1 MKRSKATSTTA
12 APEWKITRVAL
23 YVDHAVLYANEHQQ
37 VRVRAYIEAKNN
49 GDPVPLTPAE
59 IASVSLIDYNAPR
72 NAIPFSTQARV
83 TPWKGWL
90 AQRVYHKY
98 AYHPAAARDG
108 HSPSTPSA
116 GGDYVELYLSADADA
131 LAGPLMLGFSV
142 TGDNGWRYRT
152 DGYVFEPGSDEG
164 AFNTL
169 YDTGP
174 DKAVRAE
181 PPILYASSEFVLDR
195 QAGYGHGDAPDVAI
209 FDDIVTVSIVA
220 GGRVVEL
227 RSMRCTPAGMIH
239 WIDALPGTRNPCY
252 TGYAE
257 PGGTAITWDDDV
269 PVGSLP
275 KPTLTV
281 AIPGKGTIMLCGRVD
296 IPRTDHGGAPQGP
309 VAVTVRDTYG
319 SEQHCRIGFVAGE
332 RDTLKVS

>member
-12 APEWKITRVAL
+12 APDWKVTRVAL
-23 YVDHAVLYANEHQQ
+23 YVDHDLLYANEHQQ

-49 GDPVPLTPAE
+49 GNPVPLTPTE
-59 IASVSLIDYNAPR
+59 IASVSLIDYNSPR
-72 NAIPFSTQARV
+72 NAIPFSTQARA
-83 TPWKGWL
+83 TAWKGWS
-90 AQRVYHKY
+90 AQRVYNKY
-98 AYHPAAARDG
+98 AYHPAAARNG

-116 GGDYVELYLSADADA
+116 GGDYVELYLSADAEA
-131 LAGPLMLGFSV
+131 LAGPLMLGFTI

-181 PPILYASSEFVLDR
+181 PPIVYATSEFVLNR
-195 QAGYGHGDAPDVAI
+195 QARHRHGDAPDATI
-209 FDDIVTVSIVA
+209 FDDIVTVSIVN

-227 RSMRCTPAGMIH
+227 RSMQCKRAGMIH
-239 WIDALPGTRNPCY
+239 WIDELPDTHNPCY

-257 PGGTAITWDDDV
+257 PGSTAITWDDDV

-275 KPTLTV
+275 RPTLSV
-281 AIPGKGTIMLCGRVD
+281 AIPGKGTIMLCGRND
-296 IPRTDHGGAPQGP
+296 IRRADYGGAPQEP
-309 VAVTVRDTYG
+309 VNVTLRDTYG
-319 SEQHCRIGFVAGE
+319 SEQHCHIGFVAGE

>member
-1 MKRSKATSTTA
+1 MKRINAASTTA
-12 APEWKITRVAL
+12 APEWQVTRVAL

-37 VRVRAYIEAKNN
+37 VRARAYIEAKNKGN
-49 GDPVPLTPAE
+49 PVPLTEKE

-72 NAIPFSTQARV
+72 NAIPFSTQARA
-83 TPWKGWL
+83 TPWKGWS
-90 AQRVYHKY
+90 AQRVYNKY
-98 AYHPAAARDG
+98 AYHPAAARDTP
-108 HSPSTPSA
+108 SPSTPSA
-116 GGDYVELYLSADADA
+116 GGDYVELYLSADAEA
-131 LAGPLMLGFSV
+131 LAGPLLLGFSV

-164 AFNTL
+164 VFNTL

-195 QAGYGHGDAPDVAI
+195 QARYAHGDAPDIAI
-209 FDDIVTVSIVA
+209 FDDVVTVSIVA

-227 RSMRCTPAGMIH
+227 RSMQCTPAGMIH
-239 WIDALPGTRNPCY
+239 WIDDLPGTSNPCY

-257 PGGTAITWDDDV
+257 PAGTAITWNDKV

-275 KPTLTV
+275 KPTQTV

-309 VAVTVRDTYG
+309 VAVTLRDTYG

-332 RDTLKVS
+332 RETLKVS